1 MNIERNDGEKD
12 RQKEEKDGVGGREEE
27 RKKYPYTIKQ
37 DAKFS
42 LLHINGDSWFLNSY
56 WTILA
61 WYLNNAYII

>member
-1 MNIERNDGEKD
+1 MGCE
-12 RQKEEKDGVGGREEE
+12 GGREEE

-42 LLHINGDSWFLNSY
+42 LLHINEDSWCLNSY
-56 WTILA
+56 CTILA